1 MRDQIPNVRVIL
13 IGGSSHVGKST
24 VANSLAVM
32 LGWTQISTDGL
43 ARHPGRP
50 WRPELEK
57 VSDHVAKHYL
67 SLSTAELLEDVL
79 LHYQFN
85 VWPKIEDIVATHLRN
100 APEAG
105 VVLEGSAIWPD
116 FVKGMKLDNVGA
128 LWLTSSE
135 EVFRERILSESQ
147 CGCKSPKERA
157 MVGKFLERTLAYDA
171 LMTEIVNRNGCILVD
186 VRQSSVAKIV
196 ERCLSRLKA
205 DRREV

>member
-50 WRPELEK
+50 WRPEPEK
-57 VSDHVAKHYL
+57 VSDLVAKHYL

-128 LWLTSSE
+128 FWLTTGE
-135 EVFRERILSESQ
+135 EVFRKRILSESQ
-147 CGCKSPKERA
+147 YRCKSPKERA
-157 MVGKFLERTLAYDA
+157 MVDKFLERTLAYDA
-171 LMTEIVNRNGCILVD
+171 LMTEIVNRNGYVLVD
-186 VRQSSVAKIV
+186 VQQSSVAEIV